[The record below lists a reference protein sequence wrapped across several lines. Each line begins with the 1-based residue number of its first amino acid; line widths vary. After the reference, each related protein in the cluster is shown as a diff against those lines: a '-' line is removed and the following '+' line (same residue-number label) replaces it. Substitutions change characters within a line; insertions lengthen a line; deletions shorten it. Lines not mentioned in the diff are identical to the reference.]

1 MTNSITKLIL
11 KSVLFSTF
19 ILFQFSCSKDDPAPV
34 AVTACFEDSFNG
46 VYNGV
51 DGNVPGDV
59 IVKFT
64 KTSCTSAKL
73 ESAALG
79 NKNVKEITASGS
91 GGGYTGKL
99 DNGSAVSIALT
110 NSNLSVTCEGYN
122 FTGSKQ

>member
-11 KSVLFSTF
+11 KSVLFSTLIF
-19 ILFQFSCSKDDPAPV
+19 FQFSCSKDDPAPAV
-34 AVTACFEDSFNG
+34 VTACFEDSFNG

-51 DGNVPGDV
+51 DGNVQGDV
-59 IVKFT
+59 TVKFT
-64 KTSCTSAKL
+64 KTSCTSATL
-73 ESAALG
+73 ESVALG
-79 NKNVKEITASGS
+79 NKIVKEITSSGA

-122 FTGSKQ
+122 FTGSK